1 MDIMVIFCKGL
12 HVLALASI
20 TIMFLFRL
28 HGKSP
33 NNVKEFNTQ
42 IHRNISSTN
51 MSVSFKKGDI
61 K

>member
-33 NNVKEFNTQ
+33 HTKEY
-42 IHRNISSTN
+42 SSARHE
-51 MSVSFKKGDI
+51 DI
-61 K
+61 KSNNMDISFNKSKI